1 MRTKVLHEDG
11 GLRHVAVVLD
21 KDDEAISMLRA
32 AAQTLGISAASF
44 TAIGAFREVTL
55 GWFDGERQD
64 YERIHLAEQVEVVS
78 LVGDVALTVGDDAKI
93 HAHVVVGQRDGT
105 ALGGHLL
112 DGHVW
117 PTLEVVLTE
126 TPADMRRVHDPE
138 TGLALIDLGAD

>member
-1 MRTKVLHEDG
+1 MRTKVLHDDG
-11 GLRHVAVVLD
+11 QVRRIAVVLD
-21 KDDEAISMLRA
+21 KGDEAVSMLRG
-32 AAQTLGISAASF
+32 AAQTLDLTAASF

-55 GWFDGERQD
+55 GWFDGERKD
-64 YERIHLAEQVEVVS
+64 YERIHVGEQVEVVS
-78 LVGDVALTVGDDAKI
+78 LVGDVAITREDDPKI
-93 HAHVVVGQRDGT
+93 HAHVVVAKRDGT

-112 DGHVW
+112 DGYVW